1 MLFDRDRKLIWHP
14 FTQHKTAVDVMPIS
28 KGKGAYVYDTHGKAY
43 LDLISSWWVNI
54 HGHANPIIAEKIYEQ
69 ACQLEHIIFAGFTHE
84 PAVQLCE
91 KLSEVLPVELSR
103 FFFSDNGS
111 TATEVALKMAYQFW
125 QQQGRKE
132 RRQFLSFQGG
142 YHGDTLGAMSVG
154 IGSGFHRPFTELCF
168 QVNLL
173 PYPFTW
179 QGDHHVEVREQHV
192 LQELDT
198 LLAEKGHHIAAL
210 IIEPMIQGASGM
222 RVVRPEFLN
231 ACIAK
236 VRAYDILVIFDE
248 VMTGF
253 GRTGRYFALE
263 HTHIVP
269 DFLCLSKA
277 LTGGF
282 LPLALTVV
290 QPKIYEAF
298 LHEEWRYAFAHGHSY
313 TANPLACSAA
323 LASLELL
330 RDPSCWARIQA
341 IETAQKH
348 ALAELADR
356 CPWIEKPRCMGTI
369 SAFDVPE
376 DYPIQELH
384 KTCVSQGLLIRPLSR
399 TVYFLPPYVVTP
411 QELHDAVSQ
420 CGELASHIKN
430 THR

>member
-1 MLFDRDRKLIWHP
+1 MLSARDRKLIWHP
-14 FTQHKTAVDVMPIS
+14 FTQHKGAMDVMPIS
-28 KGKGAYVYDTHGKAY
+28 RGKGAYVYDTQDKAY

-54 HGHANPIIAEKIYEQ
+54 HGHAHPVIAQRIYEQ

-91 KLSEVLPVELSR
+91 KLSEVLPLELSR

-125 QQQGRKE
+125 QQQGAPE

-142 YHGDTLGAMSVG
+142 YHGDTLGAMSLG
-154 IGSGFHRPFTELCF
+154 MGSGFHTPFTELCF
-168 QVNLL
+168 QVHLL

-179 QGDHHVEVREQHV
+179 KGDSHLEQKEQHA
-192 LQELDT
+192 LQALDI
-198 LLAEKGHHIAAL
+198 LLSEKGQHIAAL
-210 IIEPMIQGASGM
+210 IVEPMIQGASGM
-222 RVVRPEFLN
+222 RIVRPEFLN
-231 ACIAK
+231 AYIQK
-236 VRAYDILVIFDE
+236 VRAYGILVIFDE

-253 GRTGRYFALE
+253 GRTGKYFALE

-313 TANPLACSAA
+313 TANPLACAAA
-323 LASLELL
+323 LTSLELL
-330 RDPSCWARIQA
+330 RDASCWERIQA
-341 IETAQKH
+341 IESGQKH
-348 ALAELADR
+348 ALEKLEDQ
-356 CPWIEKPRCMGTI
+356 CPWIEKPRCLGTI

-376 DYPIQELH
+376 GYPIQALH
-384 KTCVSQGLLIRPLSR
+384 QACVAQGLLIRPLSR
-399 TVYFLPPYVVTP
+399 TVYFLPPYVMTS
-411 QELHDAVSQ
+411 QELSDAIHRCGHIASQ
-420 CGELASHIKN
+420 IHATES
-430 THR
+430 